1 MEKEVKRLAWYDFKG
16 CVIMFCGYCG
26 KENSKDY
33 SFCAGCGKPLEGDTP
48 NQSTQP
54 EDNSKNLNTSS
65 QGHQE
70 VKSNEEN
77 IPESKYLSVT
87 WWKECAWPWQARSL
101 DGRTLLGSYETKE
114 KAADVVAKF
123 HGIDRI
129 DLLMI
134 TDDSEKKKEDLLR
147 KLRKKATDEEEKV
160 KATNNPE
167 ISKSESA
174 MGGHTSTPPQSEI
187 KEHLEAPSLRE
198 SVKAKTLSP
207 DKKREMHTGLC
218 SECKGPLPEELP
230 YEITIC
236 STNCYNKFWYKH
248 YRFQLR
254 SGIVFGVIVTLSTW
268 GTPFSVASGIFTF
281 IFVYIKNNQ
290 MDGYPW
296 R

>member
-1 MEKEVKRLAWYDFKG
+1 
-16 CVIMFCGYCG
+16 MFCGYCG

-33 SFCAGCGKPLEGDTP
+33 SFCAGCGKPLEGGTP
-48 NQSTQP
+48 NQPTQP

-147 KLRKKATDEEEKV
+147 RLRKKATDEEEKV
-160 KATNNPE
+160 KATKNPE
-167 ISKSESA
+167 ISKSEGA
-174 MGGHTSTPPQSEI
+174 MDGHTSTPPQSET

-198 SVKAKTLSP
+198 DVEAN
-207 DKKREMHTGLC
+207 
-218 SECKGPLPEELP
+218 
-230 YEITIC
+230 
-236 STNCYNKFWYKH
+236 NCYNKDRYKH
-248 YRFQLR
+248 LRFQLIFG
-254 SGIVFGVIVTLSTW
+254 SVFGVFSTLVTW
-268 GTPFSVASGIFTF
+268 GSPYSVVSGIITLV
-281 IFVYIKNNQ
+281 FVIHTTNEMK
-290 MDGYPW
+290 DYPW

>member
-87 WWKECAWPWQARSL
+87 WWKKCAWPWQARSV
-101 DGRTLLGSYETKE
+101 DGQTLLGSYETKE
-114 KAADVVAKF
+114 KAADVVANY

-129 DLLMI
+129 DLLMNN
-134 TDDSEKKKEDLLR
+134 DDSEIKKEDLLR
-147 KLRKKATDEEEKV
+147 KLRKKATDEKEKV
-160 KATNNPE
+160 KTTKNSEIPKPE
-167 ISKSESA
+167 GA

-187 KEHLEAPSLRE
+187 KEHLEAPSRRE
-198 SVKAKTLSP
+198 DVEAKTLRP
-207 DKKREMHTGLC
+207 DKKKEMHTSLC
-218 SECKGPLPEELP
+218 SECKGPLPDELP
-230 YEITIC
+230 YDSFC
-236 STNCYNKFWYKH
+236 STNCYNKDWYKH
-248 YRFQLR
+248 LRSQLIFGSVFGICYRFRRPPAALFR
-254 SGIVFGVIVTLSTW
+254 ESPEWTL
-268 GTPFSVASGIFTF
+268 A
-281 IFVYIKNNQ
+281 
-290 MDGYPW
+290 
-296 R
+296 